1 MVRAMRTTSMLL
13 AVLILAAPLPPARAA
28 APEWAPASGLATQ
41 VIATGL
47 DSPDFATSPPGDA
60 RIFVLEQTGT
70 IRIVRDGKLLPHPF
84 LDLRARIAS
93 GGERGLLGLAFHP
106 AFARN
111 GVFFV
116 DYTDRKGDTRIDRF
130 RVSRDPD
137 RADSASGT
145 MLLHVPQPY
154 ANHNGGMIAF
164 GPDGMLYVGLGDGG
178 SGGDPHGNGQSLG
191 TLLGKL
197 LRIDVDHGTPYAIPA
212 DNPFTRTRGARP
224 EIWAYGLRNP
234 WRFSFDRAAPTLVI
248 GDVGQNQWE
257 EIDVADA
264 RVGGLNYGWNL
275 REGLHAFRWTL
286 GSNAHPADPV
296 IEYSHRDGCSV
307 TGGYVYRGAALP
319 ELRGTYFF
327 SDWCGGWLRS
337 FRWSAGRVS
346 EKRLWSL
353 PSLGRVT
360 SFGEDGAGELLVT
373 TSEGRLLRLVP
384 AR

>member
-1 MVRAMRTTSMLL
+1 MVPAMRPIPLLLATGLL
-13 AVLILAAPLPPARAA
+13 AVSYSPVHAAPSEWSPANGIAI
-28 APEWAPASGLATQ
+28 EVLASGLA
-41 VIATGL
+41 
-47 DSPDFATSPPGDA
+47 SPDFACSPPGDP
-60 RIFVLEQTGT
+60 RVFVLEQGGT
-70 IRIVRDGKLLPHPF
+70 IRIWRDGKLLPRPF
-84 LDLRARIAS
+84 LDLRGRISS

-106 AFARN
+106 DFATN

-116 DYTDRKGDTRIDRF
+116 DYTDRKGDTRVDRF
-130 RVSRDPD
+130 RASRDPD
-137 RADSASGT
+137 RADSTSGT
-145 MLLHVPQPY
+145 PVLHVAQPY

-164 GPDGMLYVGLGDGG
+164 GPDRMLYVALGGGG
-178 SGGDPHGNGQSLG
+178 SGGDPHGNGQNLG

-197 LRIDVDHGTPYAIPA
+197 LRLDVDHGAPYAIPA
-212 DNPFTRTRGARP
+212 DNPFARTRGARG

-248 GDVGQNQWE
+248 ADVGQNQWE

-264 RVGGLNYGWNL
+264 RVGGINYGWNL

-286 GSNAHPADPV
+286 GSTARPTDPV
-296 IEYSHRDGCSV
+296 AEYSHRDGCSI

-337 FRWSAGRVS
+337 FRWQAGRAS
-346 EKRLWSL
+346 EKRQWTL

-360 SFGEDGAGELLVT
+360 SFGEDAAGELLVT
-373 TSEGRLLRLVP
+373 TSEGRLLKLVR